1 MMNVKNDVNSTLG
14 GLGDNCKARHNAAK
28 TLNRE
33 ILRVFDEGEVMDMD
47 G

>member
-1 MMNVKNDVNSTLG
+1 MMKVKNDVNSTLG
-14 GLGDNCKARHNAAK
+14 GLGDNCKARHKAAK

-33 ILRVFDEGEVMDMD
+33 IFRVFDEWEVMNMD